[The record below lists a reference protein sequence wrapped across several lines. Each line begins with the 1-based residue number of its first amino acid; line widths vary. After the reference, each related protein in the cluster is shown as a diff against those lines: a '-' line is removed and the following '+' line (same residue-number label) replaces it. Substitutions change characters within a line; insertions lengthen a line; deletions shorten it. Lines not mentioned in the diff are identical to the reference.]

1 MSETA
6 KTPADF
12 WFDPLCPWAWMTSR
26 WMLEVEKARPVE
38 VRWHVMSLA
47 VLNEDKLDELP
58 ENYRELLATAWGPVR
73 VCIAAEQQ
81 HGSEV
86 LGPLYTALGTRFH
99 HQGLERT
106 RETLVDALK
115 EAGLPAE
122 LADAADSDAYDAEL
136 RASHKE
142 GIDLV
147 GQEVGTPVN
156 RRTGARRRPD
166 RLLRPGRHP
175 RPQGR
180 GGRPA
185 VGRHADGRLDPR
197 LLRDQAD
204 PDPGADLR
212 LTPLLGPT
220 PTLRRLVA
228 HGSAPVRIGR
238 TGALRHSA
246 CRVKGEKTI
255 TRQDDRCRV
264 SRRHGASSRL
274 CARCLADAYRLA
286 TSCQFTTCHM
296 ASMKSTF
303 WFLYWR

>member
-147 GQEVGTPVN
+147 GQEVGTPVIAVP
-156 RRTGARRRPD
+156 GHDGD
-166 RLLRPGRHP
+166 RIAFFGPVVT
-175 RPQGR
+175 
-180 GGRPA
+180 PA
-185 VGRHADGRLDPR
+185 P
-197 LLRDQAD
+197 
-204 PDPGADLR
+204 
-212 LTPLLGPT
+212 
-220 PTLRRLVA
+220 
-228 HGSAPVRIGR
+228 
-238 TGALRHSA
+238 
-246 CRVKGEKTI
+246 KGEEAARLWDGTLMVASIPGFYEIKR
-255 TRQDDRCRV
+255 TRTQGPIFD
-264 SRRHGASSRL
+264 
-274 CARCLADAYRLA
+274 
-286 TSCQFTTCHM
+286 
-296 ASMKSTF
+296 
-303 WFLYWR
+303 